1 MSNSTKD
8 STTLEDYI
16 MRYKEYRLAKRNGEI
31 IQQERHVYVNKKSKW
46 LFFDDTEV
54 NKGEWKDIEI
64 PVIDEKPCV

>member
-1 MSNSTKD
+1 
-8 STTLEDYI
+8 

-31 IQQERHVYVNKKSKW
+31 IQQERHVYVNTKSKW

-64 PVIDEKPCV
+64 PVIDDE